1 MDTTLS
7 LSMNNLPVDLK
18 KVNYHN
24 NFIIIIIN
32 NLLTTDKMYSA
43 ENLARQKTGKCS
55 SE

>member
-7 LSMNNLPVDLK
+7 LSMNTLDLK

-55 SE
+55 PE